1 MSREQKERAAV
12 VAEAMTWCSTPY
24 HHGARV
30 KGAGVDCGQLPLA
43 VFEAVGLIPPVDP
56 GTYPHDWHMHQDE
69 ERYLAIV
76 ERFCDRLPDGAQ
88 PLPGDLALYR
98 FGRCISHGA
107 IVIEWPVVLHSHI
120 EAGAVVLDD
129 TLANQGLAKRLRGCW
144 RLRAWGGAQ

>member
-12 VAEAMTWCSTPY
+12 VAEAMTWIGTKY
-24 HHGARV
+24 HHAARV